1 MCKLIKKDIHF
12 GQDWSPLNL
21 PYIKELSMYLMEYNS
36 QVYIVGLIHYTEEE
50 KMTEVETAG
59 KCGILE

>member
-1 MCKLIKKDIHF
+1 
-12 GQDWSPLNL
+12 
-21 PYIKELSMYLMEYNS
+21 MYLMEYTS